1 MKFPAAIAQMKAT
14 GKINV
19 ATLYTFEFASG
30 TARMWSGIG
39 DLVGTDGHTY
49 SGCGDLVSVEGGG
62 QQTGFVAPS
71 MTLTLAGDSDLITDT
86 LTQRII
92 NSESEVYG
100 RWFRMALQFF
110 GEDWQPLDAPLYIY
124 AGIMDRMEY
133 NRDGVAGSRAIK
145 LIVESPFVRRRTP
158 RVKMW
163 TDKDQKRLDPTDRL
177 LEFLSGLQNATVTW
191 PKY

>member
-30 TARMWSGIG
+30 IARMWSGIG
-39 DLVGTDGHTY
+39 DLVGIDAHTY
-49 SGCGDLVSVEGGG
+49 AGCGDLVSVEGGG

-124 AGIMDRMEY
+124 AGVMDRMEY
-133 NRDGVAGSRAIK
+133 TRDGVAGTRAIK

-158 RVKMW
+158 RVMMW
-163 TDKDQKRLDPTDRL
+163 TDKDQKRRDPTDRL